1 MLRLGQNGLRMKNG
15 RLVLA
20 ALTAVA
26 GLSVEGCT
34 GPARETEPAME
45 QWDTYRP
52 IYSSYDQVRTVQTLA
67 PRPIRTPGK
76 IYVKDR
82 FLLINDVGQGIHI
95 VDNRDPANPVKL
107 AFVAIPGAR
116 ELAVKDS
123 ILYVDN
129 VVDLV
134 ALNIADPRNVRLVKR
149 VENAFSSTAYPPF
162 HNVRFECPDPEKGL
176 IVGWEKTESTN
187 PQCYRP

>member
-1 MLRLGQNGLRMKNG
+1 MPRRFL
-15 RLVLA
+15 
-20 ALTAVA
+20 LTALATVA
-26 GLSVEGCT
+26 GLGLDGCT
-34 GPARETEPAME
+34 GPQRETAPISDG
-45 QWDTYRP
+45 WDTYRP
-52 IYSSYDQVRTVQTLA
+52 IYSSYDQVRTVATLA

-107 AFVAIPGAR
+107 SFVAIPGAR

-129 VVDLV
+129 LVDLV
-134 ALNIADPRNVRLVKR
+134 ALNVADPRNVRLVKR
-149 VENAFSSTAYPPF
+149 IENAFSPTAYPPL

-176 IVGWEKTESTN
+176 VVGWEKAELAN
-187 PQCYRP
+187 PPCYRP